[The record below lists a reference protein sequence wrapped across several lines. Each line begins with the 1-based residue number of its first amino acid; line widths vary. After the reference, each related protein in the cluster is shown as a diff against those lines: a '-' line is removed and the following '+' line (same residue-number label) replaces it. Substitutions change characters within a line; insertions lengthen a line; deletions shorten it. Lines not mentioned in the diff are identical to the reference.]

1 MKYLKYKLLIV
12 VYCILTLV
20 KPAHSELIQIRPLDF
35 GDIAIIDNTAAHTLS
50 IDRLGNISVDSGI
63 RIIRPGQPGEF
74 EASGFAGNVELF
86 ITSQVISDVM
96 NPGRVSGEYP
106 NLVSLATAA
115 SVRTESDGTAIIFV
129 GGTIQTS
136 GSGSLDFVDE
146 TYSSDIRITIN
157 F

>member
-1 MKYLKYKLLIV
+1 MLMIINPV
-12 VYCILTLV
+12 SSDI
-20 KPAHSELIQIRPLDF
+20 IQIRPLDF
-35 GDIAIIDNTAAHTLS
+35 GEIAIVDNSSAHTLS
-50 IDRLGNISVDSGI
+50 IDWLGNINVDTGI
-63 RIIRPGQPGEF
+63 RIIRLGQPGEF

-86 ITSQVISDVM
+86 VTPLVISDVM

-106 NLVSLATAA
+106 NLVSLDTAA

-136 GSGSLDFVDE
+136 NSGSLDFVND

>member
-1 MKYLKYKLLIV
+1 MKNFKYKLLV
-12 VYCILTLV
+12 VFYCMLV
-20 KPAHSELIQIRPLDF
+20 LIKPAFSELIQIRPLDF
-35 GDIAIIDNTAAHTLS
+35 GDIAIIDNSAAHNLS
-50 IDRLGNISVDSGI
+50 IDRLGNINVDIGI

-106 NLVSLATAA
+106 NLVSLDTAA

-136 GSGSLDFVDE
+136 SSGSLDFVDD
-146 TYSSDIRITIN
+146 TYNSDIRITIN